1 MDVKAVKA
9 TLKNCDLFKTFD
21 DEEIEVL
28 MLHGQMKELP
38 RGKIL
43 YMKGQQSDNTFCA
56 ILSGTVNIVAKD
68 GHVVREIGKSQV
80 IGEVALSSPH
90 QIRTATVITREP
102 VELLE
107 WNVNQIKEK
116 IPILWKKLLKLAWQ
130 DISNYYEE

>member
-1 MDVKAVKA
+1 MDVKVVKT
-9 TLKNCDLFKTFD
+9 TLKQCELFKTFD

-38 RGKIL
+38 RGKIIYL
-43 YMKGQQSDNTFCA
+43 KGQKSDDTFCA
-56 ILSGTVNIVAKD
+56 ILSGAVNIVAKD
-68 GHVVREIGKSQV
+68 GHVVREIGRSQV
-80 IGEVALSSPH
+80 IGEVALSNPH
-90 QIRTATVITREP
+90 RMRTATVITKEP